1 MRVTA
6 VLLAAGG
13 GTRFQADDATAGAV
27 GHPVRPHKLLAELD
41 GRPLW
46 RHSLAHLLDAGFE
59 HVVVVTG
66 AVVIE
71 AASAATQGGTTALE
85 VVHNAAWASGQASSL
100 QLAVGAAR
108 RQGAEAVVVGL
119 ADQPFV
125 PAAAW
130 RTVADAPPE
139 CTLVVATYDGRWGP
153 NPVRI
158 AAEHWPALPTGGD
171 EGARALLRGLR
182 ERVCTVACVGSA
194 ADIDT
199 PEDLARWTSS

>member
-1 MRVTA
+1 MNVTA
-6 VLLAAGG
+6 VLLAAGA
-13 GTRFQADDATAGAV
+13 GTRFRDPPGE
-27 GHPVRPHKLLAELD
+27 RRHKLLALLD

-46 RHSLAHLLDAGFE
+46 QHSLEHVLGAGFD

-66 AVVIE
+66 AAEIDDAV
-71 AASAATQGGTTALE
+71 AAHGSAVE
-85 VVHNAAWASGQASSL
+85 VVRNDGWAAGQASSL
-100 QLAVGAAR
+100 QLGVSAAR
-108 RQGAEAVVVGL
+108 RRGSESIEVGL

-125 PAAAW
+125 AAAAW
-130 RTVADAPPE
+130 RAVADAPAE
-139 CTLVVATYDGRWGP
+139 CSLVVATYDGRWGP

-171 EGARALLRGLR
+171 EGARALLRGSR